1 MELSKSDKKAARNI
15 IDKGIM
21 KEFAK
26 GLNEFSKILKAW
38 EEKKSDN
45 REIYHTLYR
54 NIKGFDKHIASR
66 YDNMTGSHYLFIVIA
81 QLRDGVIDDS
91 DLEVLS
97 DETRE
102 KIKTIMSLD
111 NR

>member
-1 MELSKSDKKAARNI
+1 
-15 IDKGIM
+15 
-21 KEFAK
+21 
-26 GLNEFSKILKAW
+26 
-38 EEKKSDN
+38 
-45 REIYHTLYR
+45 
-54 NIKGFDKHIASR
+54 
-66 YDNMTGSHYLFIVIA
+66 MTGSHYLFIVIA